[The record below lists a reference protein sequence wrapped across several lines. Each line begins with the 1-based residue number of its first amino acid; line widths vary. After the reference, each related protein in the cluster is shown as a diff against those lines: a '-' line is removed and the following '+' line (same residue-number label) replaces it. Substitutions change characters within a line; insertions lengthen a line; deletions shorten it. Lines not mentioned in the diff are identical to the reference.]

1 MSQNTG
7 NSPKWSVLTKA
18 FVALTLLVVFIGLVS
33 RFQAVIPILVMAII
47 LAFLVVPVVRFLC
60 VKLRVP
66 WPLGANLCFLIL
78 LLILIGVS
86 TATGFAVVQQLQ
98 ALFLT
103 IQRFLTEL
111 PDQLAAIS
119 QQTYIF
125 GPWEFDLAQ
134 FDLPAVAENLLA
146 SIQPILG
153 RMSSI
158 IASLA
163 TGAIESIASVVFTLA
178 VAYFIILDYPRIR
191 STVIEIS
198 IPGYKE
204 DLHRLRSALADV
216 WHAFLRGQLV
226 VVTSTGLLTWML
238 MSILGLRFSLG
249 LGVLGGIAKFVPMIG
264 PFLAGFIA
272 ALVALFQPT
281 NWFGLTPLGHAILVV
296 ICVAILDQLIDY
308 LIVPRI
314 MGASLNLHPAVI
326 LVALLI
332 GASLAG
338 ILGLLLSA
346 PMMASL
352 VLLGKYTY
360 RKMFD
365 LSPWEPPIDVLSRPG
380 RRPLRLL
387 QWVERLQQR
396 WKSR

>member
-1 MSQNTG
+1 MSQQTSD
-7 NSPKWSVLTKA
+7 SPKWSILTKA
-18 FVALTLLVVFIGLVS
+18 FVALTIMVVFAGLLT
-33 RFQAVIPILVMAII
+33 RFHAVIPILVMALI
-47 LAFLVVPVVRFLC
+47 LAFLVVPVVRFLSIRFR
-60 VKLRVP
+60 LP
-66 WPLGANLCFLIL
+66 WGLVANLCFLVL

-86 TATGFAVVQQLQ
+86 TATGFAVGQQLQ

-111 PDQLAAIS
+111 PDQLATIS
-119 QQTYIF
+119 QQTYVF

-134 FDLPAVAENLLA
+134 FDLPALAENLLA

-153 RMSSI
+153 QMSSI
-158 IASLA
+158 LASLA

-191 STVIEIS
+191 STVLDIS

-204 DLHRLRSALADV
+204 DLHRLRIALFAI
-216 WHAFLRGQLV
+216 WNAFLRGQLL

-238 MSILGLRFSLG
+238 MSALGLRFSLG
-249 LGVLGGIAKFVPMIG
+249 LGVLGGIAKFVPMVG
-264 PFLAGFIA
+264 PFLAGLVA
-272 ALVALFQPT
+272 ALVALFQPA
-281 NWFGLTPLGHAILVV
+281 NWFGLTPFGHAILVV
-296 ICVAILDQLIDY
+296 ICVVILDQLIDY

-314 MGASLNLHPAVI
+314 MGASLNLHPAII
-326 LVALLI
+326 LVALLV

-346 PMMASL
+346 PTMASL

-365 LSPWEPPIDVLSRPG
+365 LPPWEPPIDIL
-380 RRPLRLL
+380 RRPERPPLLLLR
-387 QWVERLQQR
+387 WVERFRQKR
-396 WKSR
+396 KSH